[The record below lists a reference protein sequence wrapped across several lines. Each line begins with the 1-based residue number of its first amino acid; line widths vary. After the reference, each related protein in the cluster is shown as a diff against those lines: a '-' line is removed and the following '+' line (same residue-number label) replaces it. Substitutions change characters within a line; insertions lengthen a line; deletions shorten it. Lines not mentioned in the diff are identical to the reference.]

1 MLGKIVLWAS
11 GLIFAAYGVACFVS
25 PELPAGYAGLTI
37 GSGDA
42 YAEMG
47 AMYGGLQFGFGL
59 FCLLAALKPAFYR
72 PALTLLVMSIGSLAL
87 ARLYSA
93 WDTQWMVAG
102 YTWGALAFEFAVA
115 VLAAIAL
122 RKE

>member
-1 MLGKIVLWAS
+1 MLGKILLWAS
-11 GLIFAAYGVACFVS
+11 GLIFAAYGAVCFIS
-25 PELPAGYAGLTI
+25 PEVPAGYAGLAI
-37 GSGDA
+37 SSGDG

-59 FCLLAALKPAFYR
+59 YLLLAALRPAYYR
-72 PALTLLVMSIGSLAL
+72 PALTLLVMAIGCLAV

-93 WDTQWMVAG
+93 WDTDWMVAG

-115 VLAAIAL
+115 ILAAIAL
-122 RKE
+122 RK